1 VQFLSTQP
9 SPLRAHIDSVDA
21 GVVSG
26 WLYNDA
32 APDQSVDFFLAI
44 NGCIVSAGKADQHRS
59 DLLEAGFG
67 NGDHGFNTF
76 LLPGICDKGVTRVS
90 IIDTQYRI
98 IHSKEIALP
107 SFEHACQISCI
118 RKNPNSLEFM
128 CLDNAL
134 SSSVEVTL
142 YDFLKMVWSGSVTI
156 APETRSF
163 EIPIPSH
170 LLDGAHHQFS
180 LGLAGVYSIVWTDL
194 LLTEP
199 LAISCHD
206 KHAPINEFYETGG
219 SRSSQRYKTL
229 ALHINHPDSLER
241 IQTIHGA
248 HQILTEG
255 LAETV
260 AQTCLLM
267 PNMVNPSVTV
277 VVNGISQLEN
287 LNHLLSSFVMAR
299 ESLAFE
305 VIVIVPKG
313 VNWLESSH
321 IFSQVR
327 FDYLVDEEHATDR
340 LMRVAQ
346 SCSSQYVVFSNGLHE
361 ACSGLLSAFCDKLE
375 HSPNTAVVGGKLQNG
390 NGTIYEAG
398 CQFSQELNSVVSG
411 YQANWLD
418 PEYNFVREVDT
429 FISAPFCI
437 RTDNLKQALVEVM
450 PAQNYDTTVLAI
462 FDQLRNIH
470 KSIVYLPTAV
480 GFAKPN
486 AEKQYPK
493 ILERVRVLIESRAN
507 GHFVASVVKKRILMI
522 DMTTPTPD
530 RDAGSYAAIQELNLI
545 SSLGFE
551 VAFLPMDLDFK
562 INYTARL
569 QSLGVEVFHKPFYQQ
584 ASDVFGGKMANVVGV
599 YITRYNVAE
608 HFVAYLKIHYPHI
621 PIFFNNADLHFLR
634 EIRTALSVAD
644 DHQLQQALAT
654 RTRELAVIDKVDVV
668 LSYTD
673 AEHAVITSHALR
685 NDNLFKCPWVL
696 QPRTTGKQYKERRGI
711 AFLGGFKHLPN
722 VAAMEFFITQV
733 MPLLS
738 VAAPDIILTVY
749 GSHMPDNFKLYASDN
764 VKVIGYVENLDEVYH
779 HCRIFVTPLLTG
791 AGIKGKVL
799 DSLAYGVP
807 TVLSPIAAE
816 GTGLSN
822 GLTTLIAH
830 SPEEWVA
837 AIVKLYN
844 DEVLWHSMSE
854 NQKILAGSNY
864 SFENAQTQM
873 RRIFEYAKLL

>member
-1 VQFLSTQP
+1 VQFLSTQL
-9 SPLRAHIDSVDA
+9 SPMRAHIDTVDA

-32 APDQSVDFFLAI
+32 APDQAVDFFLAI
-44 NGCIVSAGKADQHRS
+44 NGCIVSAGKADQHRP
-59 DLLEAGFG
+59 DLREAGFG
-67 NGDHGFNTF
+67 NGDHGFNAF
-76 LLPGICDKGVTRVS
+76 LLPGICDKEVTRVS
-90 IIDTQYRI
+90 VIDTQYRI
-98 IHSKEIALP
+98 IHSKEIAPP
-107 SFEHACQISCI
+107 SCENVCQISCV

-128 CLDNAL
+128 CLDNTL
-134 SSSVEVTL
+134 SSSVKVKL

-156 APETRSF
+156 EPETRSF
-163 EIPIPSH
+163 QIPIPSH
-170 LLDGAHHQFS
+170 LLDGTHHQLS
-180 LGLAGVYSIVWTDL
+180 LGLVGVNSIVWSDL
-194 LLTEP
+194 LLTES
-199 LAISCHD
+199 LAVSCHG
-206 KHAPINEFYETGG
+206 KHAPISEFYETGG

-229 ALHINHPDSLER
+229 ALHINHQDSLER

-255 LAETV
+255 LSESA

-267 PNMVNPSVTV
+267 PPVPNPIVTV
-277 VVNGISQLEN
+277 VINGISQLDS
-287 LNHLLSSFVMAR
+287 LNHLLSSLIMAK

-313 VNWLESSH
+313 VNWLESSK
-321 IFSQVR
+321 IFSQVK
-327 FDYLVDEEHATDR
+327 FDYLVDEEHTTDR
-340 LMRVAQ
+340 VMRVAQ

-361 ACSGLLSAFCDKLE
+361 ACSGLLTAFCDKLE
-375 HSPNTAVVGGKLQNG
+375 HSKNTAVVGGKLQNG

-398 CQFSQELNSVVSG
+398 CQLDQELDSVVSG

-418 PEYNFVREVDT
+418 PEYNFVKEVDT
-429 FISAPFCI
+429 FVSSPFCI
-437 RTDNLKQALVEVM
+437 RTDDLKQALVDVA
-450 PAQNYDTTVLAI
+450 PAQNFDTRVLAI
-462 FDQLRNIH
+462 FDQFRKIH

-486 AEKQYPK
+486 AEKQHPK
-493 ILERVRVLIESRAN
+493 MLERILRLVDSRNVTRAVPP
-507 GHFVASVVKKRILMI
+507 VAKKRILMI

-530 RDAGSYAAIQELNLI
+530 RDAGSYAAIQELNLM

-551 VAFLPMDLDFK
+551 VAFLPIDLDFK
-562 INYTARL
+562 VSYTACL
-569 QSLGVEVFHKPFYQQ
+569 QNLGVEVFHKPFYQQ
-584 ASDVFGGKMANVVGV
+584 ASDVFGRKMVNVVGI

-634 EIRTALSVAD
+634 EIRSALSLAD
-644 DHQLQQALAT
+644 DEQLKNALAT
-654 RTRELAVIDKVDVV
+654 RKRELGVIDKVDVV

-696 QPRTTGKQYKERRGI
+696 QPKTTGKQFKERKGI

-738 VAAPDIILTVY
+738 VAAPDIILNVY
-749 GSHMPDNFKLYASDN
+749 GSYLPDNFKLYASDN
-764 VKVIGYVENLDEVYH
+764 VKIIGYVEKLDEVFH
-779 HCRIFVTPLLTG
+779 HCRVFVTPLLTG

-799 DSLAYGVP
+799 ESLAYGVP

-822 GLTTLIAH
+822 GLTTLIAN
-830 SPEEWVA
+830 SPAEWVA

-844 DEVLWHSMSE
+844 DEVLWHRMSE
-854 NQKILAGSNY
+854 NQKILAESNY